1 MLGFVS
7 LLLDAQYIKNS
18 VTLNSM
24 GAYLVPAS
32 VPQLLFSVFVL
43 FVAYGLLKLFQLIA
57 SEITSPIRDLP
68 GPPSKSFLFG
78 NINEMKAEDA
88 VLEKYVAKY
97 GDTIKYQDM
106 LGVTRLCTVDLKAI
120 NHVLMHSNDYQKPE
134 PAIYHV
140 KRIIGQGVLLVE
152 GDVHKQ
158 QRKILNPAFGTPQIR
173 QLTEIFVDK
182 AIELR
187 DVWNSEIQKQNKSS
201 GEGIV
206 DAMSWLSRMTL
217 DVIGRAGFDYDFQA
231 LSSEHSKNELN
242 RAFETL
248 YNATMSFDV
257 IPAIRSLVPPL
268 RFLPAPGDSRLKQA
282 KDTVFRIGGALLERS
297 KKNAFAYGKSNTD
310 RDILSLLTRANMDPD
325 VPTNQ
330 RMSDEDVLSRSCS
343 TALCTMQQLA
353 YWAYGVLEIPTFLFA
368 GHETTS
374 TGTTW
379 ALYELSQHKDIQSK
393 LREELLS
400 VPTDNPSMDEL
411 NELHYLDNVVRESLR
426 LHPPIPGTLRVAM
439 KDDYLPLSKPFKD
452 RNGVLRHEIRIVKG
466 QTFTIPIRAI
476 NRAESTWGKDAIEFN
491 PDRWDN
497 LPETVSAIPG
507 VWGHLMSFLGGPRSC
522 IGYRFSLIEMK
533 ALLFTLIRAF
543 EIDLAVPPDEIKGT
557 MGLIRRPIV
566 TSDLANPNQL
576 PIIIRP
582 VVQS

>member
-88 VLEKYVAKY
+88 VLEKYVTKY

-106 LGVTRLCTVDLKAI
+106 LGVRGQNHENFNLLSVYGLLRIFCCLVTTTRNQSLQYTTSSASSDKA
-120 NHVLMHSNDYQKPE
+120 S
-134 PAIYHV
+134 
-140 KRIIGQGVLLVE
+140 VLLVE
-152 GDVHKQ
+152 GNVHKQ

-297 KKNAFAYGKSNTD
+297 KKNAMAYGKSNTD

-330 RMSDEDVLSRSCS
+330 RMSDEDVLS
-343 TALCTMQQLA
+343 Q
-353 YWAYGVLEIPTFLFA
+353 IPTFLFA

-411 NELHYLDNVVRESLR
+411 NELHYLDNVVRRLLAFEQAFQGPERGLEARDQASLECSCFGIE
-426 LHPPIPGTLRVAM
+426 LIE
-439 KDDYLPLSKPFKD
+439 KY
-452 RNGVLRHEIRIVKG
+452 RIVKG

-497 LPETVSAIPG
+497 LPETVFAIPG

-557 MGLIRRPIV
+557 MGLVRRPIV